1 MQDQPTAE
9 ELVGAVRDFILNVAM
24 PQLQARDAFHAR
36 VAANALGIVQRELEI
51 APDANAQEHDRLRQ
65 LVGVDGTLEELNREL
80 CNRIRA
86 GEMGPDTPGMT
97 EHLWDTTL
105 TKLGIDQPK
114 YSGYQ
119 RALQARAE

>member
-36 VAANALGIVQRELEI
+36 VAANALGIVQRELKI
-51 APDANAQEHDRLRQ
+51 APDANAQEHVRLRQ

-80 CNRIRA
+80 CNRIRN
-86 GEMGPDTPGMT
+86 GEFDLETPGLSD
-97 EHLWDTTL
+97 HLWETTL
-105 TKLGIDQPK
+105 TKLAIDQPK
-114 YSGYQ
+114 YSAYQ
-119 RALQARAE
+119 RAIEKPTE

>member
-1 MQDQPTAE
+1 MQDQPSAV
-9 ELVGAVRDFILNVAM
+9 ELVGAVRDFLHDVAM
-24 PQLQARDAFHAR
+24 PQLKGRAAFHAR

-51 APDANAQEHDRLRQ
+51 APEANARERERLRQ

-86 GEMGPDTPGMT
+86 GKMGPDTPGMT

-114 YSGYQ
+114 YSGYR
-119 RALQARAE
+119 RALQTRAK